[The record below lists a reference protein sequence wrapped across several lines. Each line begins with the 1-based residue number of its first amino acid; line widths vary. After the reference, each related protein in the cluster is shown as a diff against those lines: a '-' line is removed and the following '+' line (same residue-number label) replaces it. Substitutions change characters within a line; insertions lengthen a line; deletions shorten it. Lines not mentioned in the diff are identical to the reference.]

1 MAPLVKLWFVLAR
14 PLGAIALVLA
24 LGLGACS
31 SGPSGAPEEESEAS
45 LEEFEGDLVFEDV
58 NLDRAV
64 DDGQPLWE
72 VSADEARYSRDRQK
86 GQLKNPTGKL
96 YLDGEAV
103 YEVEATQGFVEQNG
117 IILRLAGGIKVKDL
131 RDGGTFEGE
140 EGSWQP
146 QLGVFDL
153 QKGVVLE
160 RDGDRL
166 TAQSGQVFSQ
176 QRNFILK
183 NDVAL
188 VSLAD
193 KDNPAAGKTELK
205 SDELIWQM
213 GPNQVDAAG
222 NVDLTQV
229 SGVNKTK
236 LQAERVVWQR
246 NEQMIQAIG
255 QVVMIGQNPAV
266 RIVTERAVLRQK
278 EQLLTSDVPTV
289 MERYNCA
296 SGSCVVSDRARG
308 NAIEAR
314 LAEQVIYLR
323 GNANVTLADPAIS
336 ADSELM
342 RWFVNDQRLIAD
354 LPVTVVN
361 QQDGVVLQGDYGDV
375 NMKTQVANL
384 VGNVRGR
391 SRQNQSRMRAQR
403 LAWAMKEEQ
412 VQLVGNVVYQQAS
425 PPLTSTGD
433 RAAAAIKDG
442 QFVLI
447 SGPGQRARTTF
458 ITEETQ
464 DGGPNSK
471 SEAQPSIAPTPGS
484 APGTI
489 PIAPPP
495 PPRPGDLPNVPRRQL
510 LGG

>member
-1 MAPLVKLWFVLAR
+1 
-14 PLGAIALVLA
+14 
-24 LGLGACS
+24 
-31 SGPSGAPEEESEAS
+31 
-45 LEEFEGDLVFEDV
+45 
-58 NLDRAV
+58 
-64 DDGQPLWE
+64 
-72 VSADEARYSRDRQK
+72 
-86 GQLKNPTGKL
+86 
-96 YLDGEAV
+96 EAV

-117 IILRLAGGIKVKDL
+117 VILRLAGGIKVKDL

-160 RDGDRL
+160 RGGDRL

-183 NDVAL
+183 DNVAL

-205 SDELIWQM
+205 SNELIWQM

-222 NVDLTQV
+222 SVNLTQV
-229 SGVNKTK
+229 DGANKTK

-246 NEQMIQAIG
+246 NEQTIQGIGNARLQQSGDPGAGSTDIRAQRLTWQQKEQVLQAIG
-255 QVVMIGQNPAV
+255 QVVAIGQNPAV

-296 SGSCVVSDRARG
+296 GGSCVVSDRARG

-342 RWFVNDQRLIAD
+342 RWFVKDQRLIAD
-354 LPVTVVN
+354 QPVTVVN
-361 QQDGVVLQGDYGDV
+361 QQDGVVLQGNYGDV

-391 SRQNQSRMRAQR
+391 SRQNQATMRAQR

-412 VQLVGNVVYQQAS
+412 VQLVGNVFYQQAS

-464 DGGPNSK
+464 GGGPNSQ
-471 SEAQPSIAPTPGS
+471 SEAQPSP
-484 APGTI
+484 APGTT
-489 PIAPPP
+489 PGAAPGTAPGITPP
-495 PPRPGDLPNVPRRQL
+495 PPRPGDLPNVPRREL
-510 LGG
+510 RGG